1 LAIPIYSLY
10 GDDKNIRFFS
20 RFSSGGII
28 LSIEMDT
35 SIFVT
40 CWIAFLL
47 SLGHLLAQPNWSAQP
62 NWLAHPNPLAEPNRL
77 ASKLDLRPENGI
89 NQGVLGGCT
98 NPFRC

>member
-1 LAIPIYSLY
+1 
-10 GDDKNIRFFS
+10 
-20 RFSSGGII
+20 
-28 LSIEMDT
+28 MDT

-77 ASKLDLRPENGI
+77 AQPDWLARYTTEPQDIDTSKLDLTPENGI

-98 NPFRC
+98 NPFGC

>member
-1 LAIPIYSLY
+1 
-10 GDDKNIRFFS
+10 
-20 RFSSGGII
+20 
-28 LSIEMDT
+28 MDT

-62 NWLAHPNPLAEPNRL
+62 NWLAHPDQLARNTEEPQDIDT
-77 ASKLDLRPENGI
+77 SKLDLTPENGI

-98 NPFRC
+98 NPFGC